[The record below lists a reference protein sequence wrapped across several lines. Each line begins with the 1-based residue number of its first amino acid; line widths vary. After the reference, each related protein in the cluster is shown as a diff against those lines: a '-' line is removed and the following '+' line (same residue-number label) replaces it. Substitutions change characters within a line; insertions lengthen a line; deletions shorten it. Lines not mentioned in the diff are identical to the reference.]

1 MNNFEEHKK
10 SDKLKWALTGVTL
23 ILILALLAGIIAV
36 LVTNTN
42 VADLIEQAMTSEDGN
57 ADQTE
62 DMIEDPAADQ
72 GEEQTEEQS
81 DETVNEGV

>member
-62 DMIEDPAADQ
+62 DTIEAPAADQ